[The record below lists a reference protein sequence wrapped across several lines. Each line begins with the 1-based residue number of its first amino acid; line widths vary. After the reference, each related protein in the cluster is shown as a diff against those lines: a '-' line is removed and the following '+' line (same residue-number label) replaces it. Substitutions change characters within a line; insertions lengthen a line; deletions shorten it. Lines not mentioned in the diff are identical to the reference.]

1 MSTGHAAYHHATVRM
16 FYRGDTT
23 TASSTGT
30 RAAGHATDADTSG
43 RLKAAGG
50 APDSAPSHLGGPEA
64 WTIWVLATLF
74 VVWLF
79 AIQTGYGIVSPD
91 IQKDADLTLTQVS
104 LAASIY
110 TWAFAISQFF
120 SGSLLDRY
128 GTRPL
133 MAISVAL
140 VTAGAF
146 LYAATTNF
154 GTLVVAQVV
163 LAVGSSFGFVGAG
176 YIGGKW
182 FDAAKYGLMFGLVQ
196 MFASLGS
203 AVSQP
208 AISAMLGH
216 MDWQQL
222 LAGFGSFGVL
232 LVVAFIFI
240 VRNPVTT
247 PEEAAA
253 VRAEHAGKG
262 VFGEI
267 FHDLGTCFANRQVVL
282 SALFAGASFG
292 TMLAVGVLWGP
303 RVQEA
308 RGASDGFAAVLS
320 ALAWLGLA
328 VGAPLV
334 NVVSNRWHS
343 RKWPAVVGMLLQT
356 VAVALFIYGPA
367 NGTGASAV
375 VMLAVGIFAG
385 THMLGF
391 TVAGES
397 VTPNLI
403 GSASAIV
410 NGVCFII
417 GGILEAVP
425 GKLLPGTPD
434 LDDYRAA
441 LWVMPAVLLL
451 GAVCA
456 FLLKEPRTA
465 PVPSS
470 LKPAAATS

>member
-16 FYRGDTT
+16 FHRGETSDA
-23 TASSTGT
+23 ASP
-30 RAAGHATDADTSG
+30 RI
-43 RLKAAGG
+43 
-50 APDSAPSHLGGPEA
+50 GGPEA

-133 MAISVAL
+133 MAIAVAL

-146 LYAATTNF
+146 LYAGTTNF
-154 GTLVVAQVV
+154 GTLVTAQVV
-163 LAVGSSFGFVGAG
+163 LAIGSSFGFVGAG

-182 FDAAKYGLMFGLVQ
+182 FVAAKYGLMFGLVQ

-208 AISAMLGH
+208 AISAMLDH

-232 LVVAFIFI
+232 LVVGFVFI
-240 VRNPVTT
+240 VRNPVST
-247 PEEAAA
+247 PEQAAA
-253 VRAEHAGKG
+253 ARAEHAGKS

-267 FHDLGTCFANRQVVL
+267 FSDLGTCFANRQVVL
-282 SALFAGASFG
+282 SSLFAGASFG

-343 RKWPAVVGMLLQT
+343 RKWPAVVGLVLQT

-367 NGTGASAV
+367 DSTGASAV

-397 VTPNLI
+397 VPPNLI

-410 NGVCFII
+410 NGICFIV

-425 GKLLPGTPD
+425 GKLLPADPN
-434 LDDYRAA
+434 LDDYRSA
-441 LWVMPAVLLL
+441 LWVMPVVLLL
-451 GAVCA
+451 GALCA
-456 FLLKEPRTA
+456 LLLTERRAEPAPTRPGGSA
-465 PVPSS
+465 GPVPSA
-470 LKPAAATS
+470 P

>member
-1 MSTGHAAYHHATVRM
+1 MSSGHAAYHHATTGM
-16 FYRGDTT
+16 FHR
-23 TASSTGT
+23 
-30 RAAGHATDADTSG
+30 RSG
-43 RLKAAGG
+43 GEKER
-50 APDSAPSHLGGPEA
+50 SHLGGPEA
-64 WTIWVLATLF
+64 WTIWLLATIF

-91 IQKDADLTLTQVS
+91 IQHDANLTLTQVS

-110 TWAFAISQFF
+110 TWAFALVQFF

-133 MAISVAL
+133 MAIAVAL

-146 LYAATTNF
+146 LYAGTTSF
-154 GTLVVAQVV
+154 TTLVLAQIV

-182 FDAAKYGLMFGLVQ
+182 FDGAKYGLMFGLVQ

-208 AISAMLGH
+208 AISAMLKH
-216 MDWQQL
+216 MSWEQL
-222 LAGFGSFGVL
+222 LAGFGAFGVL
-232 LVVAFIFI
+232 LTIAFVLV
-240 VRNPVTT
+240 VRNPVAT

-253 VRAEHAGKG
+253 VKAAHEGKN
-262 VFGEI
+262 VFVEI
-267 FHDLGTCFANRQVVL
+267 FHDLGACFGNRQVVL

-308 RGASDGFAAVLS
+308 RGATAGFAATLS

-328 VGAPLV
+328 FGAPLV
-334 NVVSNRWHS
+334 NVVSDRWHS
-343 RKWPAVVGMLLQT
+343 RKWPAVVGILLQA

-367 NGTGASAV
+367 NGVGASAV
-375 VMLAVGIFAG
+375 VMLAVGLFAG

-391 TVAGES
+391 TIAGES
-397 VTPNLI
+397 VTPAMI

-410 NGVCFII
+410 NGICFII
-417 GGILEAVP
+417 GGVLEAVP
-425 GKLLPGTPD
+425 GKLLPASPD
-434 LDDYRAA
+434 LADYRSA
-441 LWVMPAVLLL
+441 LWIMPVVLVA

-456 FLLKEPRTA
+456 LLIKEPRTETT
-465 PVPSS
+465 PTGS
-470 LKPAAATS
+470 